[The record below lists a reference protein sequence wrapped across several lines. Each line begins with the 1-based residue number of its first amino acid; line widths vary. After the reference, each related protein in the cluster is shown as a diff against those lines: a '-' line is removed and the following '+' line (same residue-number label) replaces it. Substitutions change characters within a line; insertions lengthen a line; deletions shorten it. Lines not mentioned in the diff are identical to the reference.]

1 MLFYF
6 FNFISFFKYYSI
18 FNFDCKDTHSFPF
31 EKKIFPIQIKNVS
44 LHSETNIWDM
54 THPT

>member
-6 FNFISFFKYYSI
+6 FDFISFFKYYSI

-31 EKKIFPIQIKNVS
+31 GKKNFPIQIKNVP

>member
-6 FNFISFFKYYSI
+6 FNFISFFEYYSI

-31 EKKIFPIQIKNVS
+31 EKKIFAIQIKNVS
-44 LHSETNIWDM
+44 LQKKRHVTTRRN
-54 THPT
+54 